1 MITLYGPIN
10 TGAAVGADGA
20 ATIAKDT
27 PNRVIGTIRG
37 IGVRYNG
44 DDPAT
49 ADLTIAGKGTDCLAK
64 PILTVTDGNTDKWF
78 FPKELID
85 TIAGAEV
92 AANYTDIAIYDF
104 VTITLAQANTGDTVD
119 VWFLLEN

>member
-10 TGAAVGADGA
+10 TGKAVGADGA

-27 PNRVIGTIRG
+27 PDHVKGIIRG
-37 IGVRYNG
+37 IGVKYNG
-44 DDPAT
+44 DKPAT

-85 TIAGAEV
+85 TIAGVEV
-92 AANYTDIAIYDF
+92 AANYTDIAVHDI
-104 VTITLAQANTGDTVD
+104 VTITLAQSNTDDTVD